1 MKLHCLGTAGY
12 HPSETRHT
20 ASFFIPEHN
29 LLLDAGTGVFRL
41 QPLIMSREVSILLS
55 HAHLDHVVGLT
66 FLWDVLSGTPL
77 ERIHVYAEE
86 EKIEQLKDFLAEG
99 KAESF
104 EEYKKLCGEVRG
116 LLIMRG
122 YTLDLKQRLEN
133 SDD

>member
-1 MKLHCLGTAGY
+1 MNAF
-12 HPSETRHT
+12 E
-20 ASFFIPEHN
+20 
-29 LLLDAGTGVFRL
+29 V
-41 QPLIMSREVSILLS
+41 LIKQ
-55 HAHLDHVVGLT
+55 AD
-66 FLWDVLSGTPL
+66 
-77 ERIHVYAEE
+77 

-122 YTLDLKQRLEN
+122 YTLDLKQRLET

>member
-1 MKLHCLGTAGY
+1 MNAF
-12 HPSETRHT
+12 E
-20 ASFFIPEHN
+20 
-29 LLLDAGTGVFRL
+29 V
-41 QPLIMSREVSILLS
+41 LIQQ
-55 HAHLDHVVGLT
+55 AD
-66 FLWDVLSGTPL
+66 
-77 ERIHVYAEE
+77 

-122 YTLDLKQRLEN
+122 YTLDLKHRMEN